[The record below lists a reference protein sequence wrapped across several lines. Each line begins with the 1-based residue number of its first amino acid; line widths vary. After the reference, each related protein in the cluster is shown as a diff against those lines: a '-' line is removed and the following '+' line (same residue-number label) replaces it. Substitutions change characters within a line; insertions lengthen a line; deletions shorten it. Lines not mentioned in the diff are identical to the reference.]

1 MSRRRVWW
9 VLLAVVLTPG
19 IADWACAAG
28 ESGVLSLNNRAAE
41 ATAKKDY
48 AKALA
53 LLDEAIRSDPSL
65 FVTYYNRAAVLY
77 SYKGD
82 LERTVSDCTKALELA
97 GRPFPAALRLRARA
111 YRGKGEFKKAEA
123 DLRAAT
129 KLEPTNHDLRVDLGQ
144 VYCYAE
150 NWAKALAEFD
160 GVCKADPRHYAA
172 LAWRGHAYCAQ
183 GEFKKAI
190 KDLDDAVRLKPG
202 EKLAFFFRANAHFQ
216 SEDNGKALTDC
227 ERILSVKPDEDGFEI
242 DWYARLHLTRGVIR
256 AVRGDLKSAKADFSE
271 AIRLAPDVPE
281 HYLARGK
288 LHSKERDYEKAVA
301 DFSEC
306 IRLASKMPER
316 DKMRAPAHEMRAAAY
331 LALGEREKSAA
342 DEKKANELREGGKG
356 KEPQGK

>member
-1 MSRRRVWW
+1 
-9 VLLAVVLTPG
+9 VLSPDV
-19 IADWACAAG
+19 ADRCCADG
-28 ESGVLSLNNRAAE
+28 ESRVLSLNNRAAE

-65 FVTYYNRAAVLY
+65 FVTYYNRAAVTY

-123 DLRAAT
+123 DLRAAIET
-129 KLEPTNHDLRVDLGQ
+129 EPTNHDLRVDLGQ
-144 VYCYAE
+144 VFCYAE
-150 NWAKALAEFD
+150 NWGKALAEFD

-183 GEFKKAI
+183 GEFKKAL
-190 KDLDDAVRLKPG
+190 KDLDDAIGLKPG
-202 EKLAFFFRANAHFQ
+202 EKLAFFFRANAYFQ
-216 SEDNGKALTDC
+216 TKDAGRALADC
-227 ERILSVKPDEDGFEI
+227 ERVLSVEPDQDGFEI

-256 AVRGDLKSAKADFSE
+256 AVRGDLRSAKADFNE
-271 AIRLAPDVPE
+271 AIRLAPDLPE
-281 HYLARGK
+281 HYLVRGK
-288 LHSKERDYEKAVA
+288 LLSKERNYENAVA

-306 IRLASKMPER
+306 IRLASKMPEAYE
-316 DKMRAPAHEMRAAAY
+316 MRAAAHEMRSAAY
-331 LALGEREKSAA
+331 LALGDREKSAA
-342 DEKKANELREGGKG
+342 DEKTAKDLRKKVKEKKADGK
-356 KEPQGK
+356 